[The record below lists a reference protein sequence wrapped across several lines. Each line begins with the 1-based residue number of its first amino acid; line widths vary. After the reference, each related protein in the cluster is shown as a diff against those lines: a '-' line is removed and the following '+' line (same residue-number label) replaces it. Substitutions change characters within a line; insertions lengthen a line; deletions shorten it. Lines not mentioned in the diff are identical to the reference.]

1 MAVGLRVSDDEGHRV
16 HIYALILSFEK
27 QVDLENQLGM
37 PARSLED
44 DPRLVEALL
53 RWGVGRVESLLA
65 DSPPTWDPAF
75 PSSRL
80 VVENDHIPELARV
93 MAQKACEFQVRF
105 PRRLLC
111 SAAIADDPTAVR
123 QADGLTLAPT
133 SDSLCGECAMPD
145 AAYLCTH
152 LVNPEVTGIATDQ
165 GTVARRVVGAM
176 CQLGHP
182 EANQQPGGCHAGGH
196 RCWERIVELLAS
208 PVETLPALSLV
219 ASIDYLDTSWRSSP
233 MSGGKRIFSH
243 KSAATLASLAQPC
256 ATRADFQS
264 RITELDAVFKS
275 MDAPTSSPSFT
286 KDIADNAGPLVRLKW
301 ALKDSL
307 ASNPAALQDAS
318 VAIDRLLAVNV
329 VRTGFQHSTTTTV
342 SLPAALATFG
352 IGYPPSDWAMAWKQ
366 LEALAVSAVQA
377 LARTLSEMS

>member
-1 MAVGLRVSDDEGHRV
+1 L
-16 HIYALILSFEK
+16 
-27 QVDLENQLGM
+27 
-37 PARSLED
+37 
-44 DPRLVEALL
+44 
-53 RWGVGRVESLLA
+53 
-65 DSPPTWDPAF
+65 
-75 PSSRL
+75 
-80 VVENDHIPELARV
+80 
-93 MAQKACEFQVRF
+93 

-111 SAAIADDPTAVR
+111 SAAIADDPTAVSR
-123 QADGLTLAPT
+123 ADGLTFAPT

-196 RCWERIVELLAS
+196 RCWERLVELQAS

-233 MSGGKRIFSH
+233 MSGGSRMFSH
-243 KSAATLASLAQPC
+243 KSAETLASLAQPC
-256 ATRADFQS
+256 GTRADFQS

-275 MDAPTSSPSFT
+275 MDAPTSSLSFT
-286 KDIADNAGPLVRLKW
+286 KDIEDNAGPLVRLKW
-301 ALKDSL
+301 ALKDRR
-307 ASNPAALQDAS
+307 ASDPAVRQDAMS
-318 VAIDRLLAVNV
+318 AIDQLLAVNA
-329 VRTGFQHSTTTTV
+329 VRTGFQHSTTTSV

-352 IGYPPSDWAMAWKQ
+352 IGYPPSNWAAAWKQ
-366 LEALAVSAVQA
+366 LEAQVVFAVQT
-377 LARTLSEMS
+377 LARILSDMS